1 MESADET
8 NIADPSKVEALG
20 TASAAPAADDF
31 VLTVPLPEKADG
43 LVIADGSSV
52 IIDQNDERQSFLHVK
67 SDGNLTI
74 GHKTFPADILI
85 GTRFGASFEVI
96 GDKLVPYNKIT
107 VQDSAAQRH
116 AERQCDNRNLVDG
129 DNAQTLSEGDIEEMQ
144 KSGQSGAEIINA
156 LVANSTTF
164 AAKTAFSQEKYLKKK
179 KRKYCTIIT
188 VLRPTHRTICKTLFA
203 KSPYRIH
210 HLRHD
215 ALALM
220 LNMSN
225 VGAGARV
232 LVVETCGG
240 LITGSVAE
248 RLGGHGVVCASYE
261 GEKPPARDLVRY
273 FNFDEAHMSSITS
286 LSLQALRHGLA
297 QAAANPAP
305 AQGAE
310 PVDAAQEAAGM
321 EATASSDSAAEDARG
336 GNPGASCGTEPP
348 ASSRQGVKVSGRI
361 RAPSTDELATWAHEG
376 FSSMLLV
383 APQLEPAAAVA
394 ALMPMLQPSA
404 PFVVFSNYL
413 QPLAECMQDCQLRKV
428 AVGLQLSEPWMRIQQ
443 VLPMRTHPMMSM
455 SGTGGYLLCGTR
467 TAGVS

>member
-225 VGAGARV
+225 VGAG
-232 LVVETCGG
+232 
-240 LITGSVAE
+240 SVAE

-348 ASSRQGVKVSGRI
+348 ASSRQGVKV
-361 RAPSTDELATWAHEG
+361 
-376 FSSMLLV
+376 
-383 APQLEPAAAVA
+383 
-394 ALMPMLQPSA
+394 
-404 PFVVFSNYL
+404 
-413 QPLAECMQDCQLRKV
+413 